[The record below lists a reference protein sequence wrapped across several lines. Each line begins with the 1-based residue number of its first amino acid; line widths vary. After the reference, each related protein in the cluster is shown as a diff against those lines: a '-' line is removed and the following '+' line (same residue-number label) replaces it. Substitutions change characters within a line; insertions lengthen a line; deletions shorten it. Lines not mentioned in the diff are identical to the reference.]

1 MGTNGTAQL
10 TICYCSRVLELA
22 KGLDA
27 VRLATTDDSVSVL
40 EQIKTAAEQGKMG
53 EMIASVGNKKT
64 C

>member
-10 TICYCSRVLELA
+10 TVYYCSRVLELV

-40 EQIKTAAEQGKMG
+40 EQIKTAA
-53 EMIASVGNKKT
+53 
-64 C
+64 